1 MTTARFK
8 CDLLK
13 LFNSK
18 CSIKRIYFFFCA
30 IEMTK
35 LDTDSESNEWTSVMI
50 QGSIFA
56 KLTSPNWPH
65 LLYLKVHGTL
75 AECPPWLT
83 ITLSL

>member
-35 LDTDSESNEWTSVMI
+35 LDADSSESNMSGQV
-50 QGSIFA
+50 
-56 KLTSPNWPH
+56 
-65 LLYLKVHGTL
+65 
-75 AECPPWLT
+75 
-83 ITLSL
+83 